1 MPGPHSRRRPVRDD
15 VRLTHVRDWAPP
27 GWHWEVLPSG
37 AHRLLRN
44 PGPVVDPHLLWCC
57 SRGPLSMRREPAQA
71 EVVRRRVREEDE
83 HVHRYMAA
91 MDDIRFSTTWRVLW
105 ADDRRY
111 DPVMVPSLWV
121 CTARASGTASGAL
134 DSSVVL
140 DLY

>member
-1 MPGPHSRRRPVRDD
+1 MPGPHPRRRHVRDD
-15 VRLTHVRDWAPP
+15 VQLTHVRDWAPP
-27 GWHWEVLPSG
+27 GWHWEVLPGG
-37 AHRLLRN
+37 ARRLVRN
-44 PGPVVDPHLLWCC
+44 PTSGPVVDPDLIWWR
-57 SRGPLSMRREPAQA
+57 SRGPH
-71 EVVRRRVREEDE
+71 VRRRIREEDE

-91 MDDIRFSTTWRVLW
+91 MDDVRFSTTWRVLW

-121 CTARASGTASGAL
+121 CTARARGTASGAL